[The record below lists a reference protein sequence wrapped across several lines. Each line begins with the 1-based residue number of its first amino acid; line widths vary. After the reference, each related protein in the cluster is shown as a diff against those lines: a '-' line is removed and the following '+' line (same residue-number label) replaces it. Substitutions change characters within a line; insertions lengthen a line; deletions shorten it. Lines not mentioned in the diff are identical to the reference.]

1 MKVRNRNRM
10 KYRAIRLGMI
20 ILALALALAGC
31 ATGGKTP
38 GGDEKKVKLGILQM
52 MAHASLDQA
61 REGFLAA
68 LKEGGYEEGKNLIV
82 DYQNGQGERSNMQTM
97 SERLVANSDIIL
109 TIATPAAQAM
119 VEVGPKQPVL
129 FTAVTN
135 PVSAGL
141 IASMEKPGGLVTG
154 TSDMAPIADQVAL
167 LLGIKPD
174 IKTVGLIYN
183 LGEQNSVEQIDMA
196 KAALAKAGVKV
207 VEMTVTSTNDVE
219 QMMTNLAK
227 QVDGIY
233 IPTDNTLAAA
243 AQTVGEVAREYK
255 VPVVAG
261 SVSQVEEG
269 GLATYGIDYYQLGLQ
284 TGRQAL
290 KLKVLGGTAEPKDVP
305 AEYPK
310 DLSLEVNEEMAA
322 ALGIDP
328 KSIKSG
334 K

>member
-1 MKVRNRNRM
+1 
-10 KYRAIRLGMI
+10 
-20 ILALALALAGC
+20 
-31 ATGGKTP
+31 
-38 GGDEKKVKLGILQM
+38 
-52 MAHASLDQA
+52 
-61 REGFLAA
+61 
-68 LKEGGYEEGKNLIV
+68 
-82 DYQNGQGERSNMQTM
+82 
-97 SERLVANSDIIL
+97 
-109 TIATPAAQAM
+109 
-119 VEVGPKQPVL
+119 
-129 FTAVTN
+129 
-135 PVSAGL
+135 GL

-154 TSDMAPIADQVAL
+154 TSDMAPIADQIAL

-174 IKTVGLIYN
+174 MKTVGLIYN

-196 KAALAKAGVKV
+196 KVELAKAGVKV

-243 AQTVGEVAREYK
+243 AQTVGEVAKEYK

-290 KLKVLGGTAEPKDVP
+290 KLKVLGGNAEPKDVP

>member
-1 MKVRNRNRM
+1 
-10 KYRAIRLGMI
+10 
-20 ILALALALAGC
+20 
-31 ATGGKTP
+31 
-38 GGDEKKVKLGILQM
+38 
-52 MAHASLDQA
+52 
-61 REGFLAA
+61 
-68 LKEGGYEEGKNLIV
+68 
-82 DYQNGQGERSNMQTM
+82 
-97 SERLVANSDIIL
+97 
-109 TIATPAAQAM
+109 
-119 VEVGPKQPVL
+119 
-129 FTAVTN
+129 
-135 PVSAGL
+135 
-141 IASMEKPGGLVTG
+141 
-154 TSDMAPIADQVAL
+154 
-167 LLGIKPD
+167 
-174 IKTVGLIYN
+174 
-183 LGEQNSVEQIDMA
+183 
-196 KAALAKAGVKV
+196 
-207 VEMTVTSTNDVE
+207 MTVTSTNDVE

>member
-1 MKVRNRNRM
+1 MKVRNKM
-10 KYRAIRLGMI
+10 KHRAIRLGMI
-20 ILALALALAGC
+20 ILTLTLVLAGC
-31 ATGGKTP
+31 ATGG
-38 GGDEKKVKLGILQM
+38 GGGEKKVKLGILQM

-68 LKEGGYEEGKNLIV
+68 LKEGGYEEGKNLVV

-109 TIATPAAQAM
+109 TIATPAAQAL
-119 VEVGPKQPVL
+119 VEVGPTQPVL

-154 TSDMAPIADQVAL
+154 TSDMAPIADQIAL

-174 IKTVGLIYN
+174 MKTVGLIYN

-196 KAALAKAGVKV
+196 KVELAKAGVKV

-243 AQTVGEVAREYK
+243 AQTVGEVAKEYK

-290 KLKVLGGTAEPKDVP
+290 KLKVLGGNAEPKDVP